1 MTIFVGS
8 VEELPYKNWLN
19 KWGLLVLWKTQWE
32 KVGMVKVNTDLSSW
46 RRQLGKSVHHPHKKR
61 GRWGEAGRWQTDK
74 GISCRI
80 CGCRVCGCKKCFSQV
95 HWRNL
100 HWGLLEANVLTVWA
114 PGVLQDTNSWSQM
127 EYFVEFAVAFYSLQ
141 SDLRAW
147 VPPCFKALYMKQSEL
162 QAEVIRAA
170 Q

>member
-1 MTIFVGS
+1 MGTVGP
-8 VEELPYKNWLN
+8 VKDTVGGGGYGKGQYRLELLEKATGEECSPSA
-19 KWGLLVLWKTQWE
+19 Q
-32 KVGMVKVNTDLSSW
+32 
-46 RRQLGKSVHHPHKKR
+46 
-61 GRWGEAGRWQTDK
+61 EAGEVRWSWQVTDSDK

-80 CGCRVCGCKKCFSQV
+80 CGCRVCGCRKCFSQV

-100 HWGLLEANVLTVWA
+100 HWGLLETNVLIVWA

-127 EYFVEFAVAFYSLQ
+127 EYSAEFAVAFYSLQ

-147 VPPCFKALYMKQSEL
+147 VPLCFKALYMKQSEL
-162 QAEVIRAA
+162 QAEVSRAA